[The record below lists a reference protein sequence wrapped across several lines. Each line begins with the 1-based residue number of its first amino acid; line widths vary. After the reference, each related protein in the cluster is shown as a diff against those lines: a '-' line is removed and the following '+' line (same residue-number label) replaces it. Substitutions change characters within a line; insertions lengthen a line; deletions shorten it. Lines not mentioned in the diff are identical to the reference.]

1 MIGFFD
7 CKDTFIRRKIKMKF
21 NIQSLKGYQGYG
33 YCGQQ
38 QGYWCC
44 GFCVHKIEYNPL
56 DLE

>member
-1 MIGFFD
+1 MS
-7 CKDTFIRRKIKMKF
+7 KI
-21 NIQSLKGYQGYG
+21 NIKGSKGYQGYGYG

-44 GFCVHKIEYNPL
+44 GFRVHKIEYNSL

>member
-1 MIGFFD
+1 MNVMF
-7 CKDTFIRRKIKMKF
+7 
-21 NIQSLKGYQGYG
+21 SLKGYQGYGYG

-44 GFCVHKIEYNPL
+44 GFCVHKIEYNSL